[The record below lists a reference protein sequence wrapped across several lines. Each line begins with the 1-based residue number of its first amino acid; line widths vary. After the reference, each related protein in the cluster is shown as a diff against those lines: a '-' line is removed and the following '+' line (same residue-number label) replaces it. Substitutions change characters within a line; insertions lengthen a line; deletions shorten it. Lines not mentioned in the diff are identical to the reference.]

1 LNQSQLPS
9 YLQQYQPRDI
19 GATLA
24 ANLGSSMPPH
34 VSISSNR
41 FTLVDA
47 ANNEIPVPTFDP
59 KLGPYLDAAIIDV
72 NDVMSRIYFSGQYD
86 SSAEGVRPDCFSDN
100 GIGPSVSASSPQAPT
115 CAACPRS
122 EWTKINA
129 NGNKV
134 PWCTQKQKVALL
146 IPGFDVL
153 FLLAVPP
160 NSHGPM
166 REYVNACKG
175 NGVNIANLITRMW
188 FVSQGTLGFTPRPG
202 GPAMAY
208 IDQATAELRERAYAE
223 KRTDALVG
231 RTDTPRPAGQITAG
245 NFNVSNVNGPG
256 SAGTYIAAVALPP
269 QQPVQQTQQ
278 WPMQGQPQPPVQQ
291 GQWPQQ
297 MQQPAPQQ
305 GQSPQQPAHNHAD
318 QQMPVQWPQG
328 QGGQASVPFAPP
340 TTSPVTNAGG
350 QGWPG
355 QNAAPTAAPSSEQP
369 ATGRR
374 KRRTQAEIAAANGQ
388 QPPAGAPQAPFP
400 HPGQQVQQSGPFAQ
414 TAPVGAPTGTGAE
427 FATGPGTAPTQ
438 LEFGIGQ
445 GQPAGADANVQQ
457 ALDSF
462 FGPQK

>member
-1 LNQSQLPS
+1 MNQSQLPS
-9 YLQQYQPRDI
+9 HLQQYQPRDI

-24 ANLGSSMPPH
+24 ANLGASMPAH
-34 VSISSNR
+34 VSIASNR

-59 KLGPYLDAAIIDV
+59 KLGPYLDACIVDV

-86 SSAEGVRPDCFSDN
+86 SQAEGMRPDCFSDN

-166 REYVNACKG
+166 REYVNHCKG
-175 NGVNIANLITRMW
+175 NGVNIANLITRIS
-188 FVSQGTLGFTPRPG
+188 FISQGTLQFQPLS
-202 GPAMAY
+202 Y
-208 IDQATAELRERAYAE
+208 IDVAAAELRERAYAE

-231 RTDTPRPAGQITAG
+231 RTDTPRPVSQIAVPIQPAQPTTQQG
-245 NFNVSNVNGPG
+245 G
-256 SAGTYIAAVALPP
+256 SFGVASPQAAV
-269 QQPVQQTQQ
+269 QWQPAAQTQAPSPTQ
-278 WPMQGQPQPPVQQ
+278 QFVQNSSQSPMQQSAPQQ

-297 MQQPAPQQ
+297 TVQQVQQPDPFLQQ
-305 GQSPQQPAHNHAD
+305 TGQFTQPAGAAATNQSFSGGSAPFAGT
-318 QQMPVQWPQG
+318 PVQQ
-328 QGGQASVPFAPP
+328 VD
-340 TTSPVTNAGG
+340 
-350 QGWPG
+350 
-355 QNAAPTAAPSSEQP
+355 QP

-374 KRRTQAEIAAANGQ
+374 KRRTQAEIAAANAGNGQ
-388 QPPAGAPQAPFP
+388 QAPAGAPFP
-400 HPGQQVQQSGPFAQ
+400 HPGQQGQPGPFAQ
-414 TAPVGAPTGTGAE
+414 TATPGVPTGTGAE
-427 FATGPGTAPTQ
+427 FVTQPGTSAANQPGQ
-438 LEFGIGQ
+438 IEFGIGQ
-445 GQPAGADANVQQ
+445 GQPAEANPNVQQ

-462 FGPQK
+462 FGKQG